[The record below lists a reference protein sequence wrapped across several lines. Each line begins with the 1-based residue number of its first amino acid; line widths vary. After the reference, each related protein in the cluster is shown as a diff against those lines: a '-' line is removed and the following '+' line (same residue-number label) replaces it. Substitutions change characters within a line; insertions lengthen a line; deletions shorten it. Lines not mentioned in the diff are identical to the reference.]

1 MATEAQLLQTA
12 TSFIDAFENLNAEKH
27 VSLRAS
33 NCKHLFAPAS
43 LNPPPPKTNEA
54 FAAHLINLRKVLN
67 HFPVTAKP
75 GEIHVNPTKRQVVV
89 WATAVPEF
97 KDEVKGGIEN
107 KEWEYQGEYV
117 FMLDMDEEG
126 KITRIMEF
134 LDSKA
139 TTRLLG
145 LMEKARENLARYSG
159 EEGAGL
165 GFGVN

>member
-12 TSFIDAFENLNAEKH
+12 NSFISAFADLDAEKH
-27 VSLRAS
+27 VSLRAPD
-33 NCKHLFAPAS
+33 CTHIFAPAS
-43 LNPPPPKTNEA
+43 LNPPPPKTNAA
-54 FAAHLINLRKVLN
+54 FAAHFVELRKLLN

-75 GEIHVNPTKRQVVV
+75 GEIHVNPTKGQVVV

-97 KDEVKGGIEN
+97 KDEVKGGLRDE
-107 KEWEYQGEYV
+107 EWEYQGEYI
-117 FMLDMDEEG
+117 FMLDIDEQG

-145 LMEKARENLARYSG
+145 LMERARRNLAKVDG
-159 EEGAGL
+159 EEGDGL
-165 GFGVN
+165 GFGAK